1 MKYNPLVSVIVNCHN
16 GERYVREA
24 ISSILHQTYKNFEII
39 IWDNCSS
46 DKTKYII
53 ESIIDRRIRYFYSD
67 TKVTLYHAR
76 NLALNV
82 TRGDLI
88 TFLDVDDVW
97 FKSKLAVQV
106 EKFEENK
113 SLGVVYSNYLI
124 KNEFNNKIKKR
135 KWLGLPKG
143 YIINYLLKDYCI
155 GLLTIMINRNV
166 FSEDGYK
173 FNSSYEIIGDFEL
186 MMKLSLKYEFD
197 SINKPLAI
205 YRLHD
210 KNISNNK
217 EREIYELN
225 KWYTENEHLIDFK
238 KKRNFKYLLYKIKY
252 LDILSNIDKL
262 EYISLLKN
270 MYELKYP
277 SLTIKLLIK
286 FILRKINWF

>member
-16 GERYVREA
+16 GERYIKEA
-24 ISSILHQTYKNFEII
+24 ITSILNQTYKNFELI

-82 TRGDLI
+82 IQGDLI

-97 FKSKLAVQV
+97 LTSKLAVQV
-106 EKFEENK
+106 EKFRKNT

-124 KNEFNNKIKKR
+124 KNEFNSKTKKR
-135 KWLGLPKG
+135 KWFALPKG

-173 FNSSYEIIGDFEL
+173 FNPSYDIIGDFEL
-186 MMKLSLKYEFD
+186 MMKLSIKYEFD
-197 SINKPLAI
+197 SINRPLAI

-217 EREIYELN
+217 EREIYELK
-225 KWYTENEHLIDFK
+225 KWYSENEHSIDLK
-238 KKRNFKYLLYKIKY
+238 KSRNLEYLRYKIRY
-252 LDILSNIDKL
+252 LEILSNINKL
-262 EYISLLKN
+262 EYIDLLQS

-277 SLTIKLLIK
+277 SLIIKLLIK
-286 FILRKINWF
+286 FILGKIN